1 MRINKSILRASI
13 CLMAALTITL
23 FSTNASAQNRK
34 ITVAGTV
41 QFNEP
46 QFKMQIIKQDGPEKI
61 VVGEFDID
69 ANNNFK
75 FEMDVQE
82 AGVYT
87 LDCKKWESIR
97 FWAEDEDVYVN
108 FRGLDTAK
116 MKIKNPPYHLIEK
129 SGPKNELMNHI
140 NFVGHQNY
148 QGMIAISQMGY
159 KAKFINDSV
168 KNAFTMQGYDFLST
182 DMSARINNL
191 VDLYHDRTSA
201 IALLGYLNSKKD
213 ALQIEKILTSIN
225 KIDPNYPPLVKFV
238 KEKKAAMESQE
249 RVKIGSMAPD
259 FMLPSSKKGVSYGPS
274 SFRGKILVIDFWASW
289 CGPCRQ
295 EIPHMKEIYEIY
307 KNKGVEFLAVS
318 VDKGTKEW
326 EKAMSQEGMTWPQVI
341 APNSGKEIMQQ
352 YQFSGIPFIILLD
365 KEGRIVAKH
374 LRGENIEK
382 EIEKLLKK

>member
-1 MRINKSILRASI
+1 MKINKSTLRATI

-41 QFNEP
+41 KFDEP
-46 QFKMQIIKQDGPEKI
+46 KFKMQIIKRDGPEKI

-69 ANNNFK
+69 ANNNFS
-75 FEMDVQE
+75 FEMDVKE

-87 LDCKKWESIR
+87 LDCKKWESIQ
-97 FWAEDEDVYVN
+97 FWAEDEDVFVN
-108 FRGLDTAK
+108 FRGIDTAK
-116 MKIKNPPYHLIEK
+116 MKIKNPLYHLIEK

-140 NFVGHQNY
+140 NFLGHQNY
-148 QGMIAISQMGY
+148 QGMIALSQLGY
-159 KAKFINDSV
+159 RTQFLNDSV
-168 KNAFTMQGYDFLST
+168 KNVFTNSTYDILST
-182 DMSARINNL
+182 DMGARVHNL

-201 IALLGYLNSKKD
+201 IALLVYLKTGRDD
-213 ALQIEKILTSIN
+213 AQIDKILTSIN
-225 KIDPNYPPLVKFV
+225 KIDPNYPPLVKFIR
-238 KEKKAAMESQE
+238 EKKAAMENLE

-259 FMLPSSKKGVSYGPS
+259 FSLPSTKKGVSYGPS

-326 EKAMSQEGMTWPQVI
+326 EQAMSQEGMTWPQVI
-341 APNSGKEIMQQ
+341 APNSGKEIMQM

-374 LRGENIEK
+374 LRGKDIEK